1 MKHKLTKGILTAT
14 IGSAVGI
21 IAMIVVVI
29 IALLMM
35 LDFFGTYE
43 TDNYIENNMYYA
55 DAYKLVLNVALKD
68 NKGYIPLT
76 RILYFYLEDDSL
88 SFYEIYVD
96 NLDKETNKL
105 LPISEVCELEKYK
118 LYDGCK
124 DFLMSGQI
132 DKEQN
137 KPFEPPIDFKDVN
150 VTSFF
155 MEEREVFGV
164 QDVHFGWDFATS
176 NQTPVKAVCD
186 GKIKKVDFT
195 FTKNVTDISGGGGN
209 QITLECEIDDEVT
222 YEVLYAHLYPGSAK
236 VKNDQEVS
244 AGDIIAGVGTTGY
257 STGPHLHYEVSLD
270 GNVVD
275 GMSLIDFSEQ
285 EDYNNSN

>member
-29 IALLMM
+29 VALLMM

-43 TDNYIENNMYYA
+43 TDNYIENNMYYS

-124 DFLMSGQI
+124 DFLMNGQI
-132 DKEQN
+132 DEEQN
-137 KPFEPPIDFKDVN
+137 KPFVSPIDFKDVT

-186 GKIKKVDFT
+186 GKIKNVDFT
-195 FTKNVTDISGGGGN
+195 FKRNVTDISGGGGN
-209 QITLECEIDDEVT
+209 QITLECEIDDDLT

-236 VKNDQEVS
+236 VKKDQEVN

-275 GMSLIDFSEQ
+275 GMSLVDFSEQ